1 MVSVRERIRIN
12 GTPLSEEDF
21 AKFFFEVWDALDA
34 NTQVLMLLVSIAVMH
49 TQRSI
54 AEKEPQYTSQ
64 ADVLSV
70 HDSRRISC
78 FHQVKGNLNVRL
90 DSMHVFH
97 FNSQVN
103 ATVLEVGV
111 GGTYDST
118 NIVPRPVVTGITSLG
133 FDHQGVLGNTLGEIA
148 SQKAGIFK
156 VSRGITYMVADLK
169 HMAGRSSGSHS
180 EPA

>member
-1 MVSVRERIRIN
+1 M
-12 GTPLSEEDF
+12 
-21 AKFFFEVWDALDA
+21 
-34 NTQVLMLLVSIAVMH
+34 
-49 TQRSI
+49 
-54 AEKEPQYTSQ
+54 
-64 ADVLSV
+64 
-70 HDSRRISC
+70 
-78 FHQVKGNLNVRL
+78 RL

-118 NIVPRPVVTGITSLG
+118 NIVPKPVVTGITSLG

-156 VSRGITYMVADLK
+156 VSRGIMCIVVESKL
-169 HMAGRSSGSHS
+169 HGRKEFRLSQ
-180 EPA
+180 